1 MTLRITLYFCAIH
14 WTLGIMEGLPD
25 ALQSSINPLSLSAF
39 KEQAVS
45 RMDRYFNVLDADQ
58 NGAIDIN
65 ELKIWIERSYRSND
79 KTRAEEKLRSCDEN
93 SDGYLSFEEHLQCTF
108 GLSSEELVHRVDPN
122 LETIVR
128 AAKAEQVRF
137 NGVDKNR
144 DWKLSLSELMLFLS
158 PQHYPSMAD
167 VELQVGLT
175 RYDNNHDGIVTLDE
189 FLSTSGTQNSNELDD
204 LVDQFIKLDK
214 NHDNRLTVD
223 ELKQW
228 LFPIRKRSM
237 AFGNSHRFTLSGRG
251 GGSDIELQTI
261 SFVLKDWF
269 NQEESQWSRFYALDM
284 RACTSKRV
292 RW

>member
-1 MTLRITLYFCAIH
+1 
-14 WTLGIMEGLPD
+14 
-25 ALQSSINPLSLSAF
+25 
-39 KEQAVS
+39 
-45 RMDRYFNVLDADQ
+45 MDRYFNVLDADQ

-228 LFPIRKRSM
+228 LFPNISSM
-237 AFGNSHRFTLSGRG
+237 AAIEAKSIFSVVDADNDGKISTLELRSRASAFAHKTFTLYPGT
-251 GGSDIELQTI
+251 LP
-261 SFVLKDWF
+261 
-269 NQEESQWSRFYALDM
+269 EEF
-284 RACTSKRV
+284 
-292 RW
+292 

>member
-228 LFPIRKRSM
+228 LFPNISSM
-237 AFGNSHRFTLSGRG
+237 AAIEAKSIFSVVDADNDGKISTLELRSRASAFAHKTFTLYPGT
-251 GGSDIELQTI
+251 LP
-261 SFVLKDWF
+261 
-269 NQEESQWSRFYALDM
+269 EEF
-284 RACTSKRV
+284 
-292 RW
+292 